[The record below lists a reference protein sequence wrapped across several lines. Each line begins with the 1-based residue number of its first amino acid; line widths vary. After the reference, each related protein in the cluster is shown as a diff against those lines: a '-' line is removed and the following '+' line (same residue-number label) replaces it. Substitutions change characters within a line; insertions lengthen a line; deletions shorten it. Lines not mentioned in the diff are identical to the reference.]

1 MITVSNTFGKDPVE
15 FNDETS
21 ADRVGA
27 RIRNI
32 RMAKGLSLAELG
44 EKVGLN
50 ADRMQKYE
58 NGARK
63 PKPDMLKKI
72 AEALGVSTLALADP
86 VTTSYIGAMYAM
98 FELERNFNMKI
109 EPTDEDHVPG
119 MCLTVDFKDSLY
131 EYMKD
136 WYEVYAQMK
145 SDLEV
150 ANSEEEKT
158 EIIKSYH
165 NWEWTFPQ
173 GIVDK
178 TEKNLEKARLKR
190 KIAELQE
197 RYDQLDQNDSDGE

>member
-165 NWEWTFPQ
+165 NWEWTYPR
-173 GIVDK
+173 GIVDQA
-178 TEKNLEKARLKR
+178 EKDLQKERLKK
-190 KIAELQE
+190 KIEELQE
-197 RYDQLDQNDSDGE
+197 AYDHLNQEDE